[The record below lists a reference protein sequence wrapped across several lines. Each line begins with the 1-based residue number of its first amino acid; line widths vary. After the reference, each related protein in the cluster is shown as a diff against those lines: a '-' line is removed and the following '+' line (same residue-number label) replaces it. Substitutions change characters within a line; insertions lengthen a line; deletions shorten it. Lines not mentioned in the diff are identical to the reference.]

1 MDDYKGLY
9 YREKKEVRF
18 FEAGAHF
25 RYRDLVRE
33 LSSLISKKEEQSRF
47 IPKPKTRN
55 VFQNE
60 NDNISNMN
68 NINASLINRTNTYLI
83 HKKNITYFHKSS
95 ISSERGNNDI
105 RRNIKESC
113 VSSNNLCKAITLR
126 KQDNNVIG
134 KKIMFPNYSRN
145 IRMKSVDYDS
155 KLKWKNITEHQMNND
170 ISSFSI
176 IRNNGG
182 RSIDN
187 PQSNE
192 YNYKYKK
199 ITIKNDKKIN
209 IPNLY
214 LKKKTGDFYL
224 RNPTRNRIDI
234 NYNSMSQR
242 GISQST
248 IKKKIYINN
257 TLGRNIGNGL
267 SFRKSL
273 GGTVYYK

>member
-9 YREKKEVRF
+9 YKEKKEVRF

-33 LSSLISKKEEQSRF
+33 LNSLISKKEEQTRY
-47 IPKPKTRN
+47 IPRPKTLN

-68 NINASLINRTNTYLI
+68 NINSSLINKTNTYLI

-105 RRNIKESC
+105 KRNIKESC
-113 VSSNNLCKAITLR
+113 VRSNNLCKAITLR
-126 KQDNNVIG
+126 KQNNVIG

-176 IRNNGG
+176 IRNNNGAK
-182 RSIDN
+182 SIEN
-187 PQSNE
+187 PNSND
-192 YNYKYKK
+192 YKYKK
-199 ITIKNDKKIN
+199 ITINNDKKIN
-209 IPNLY
+209 LIPNLY
-214 LKKKTGDFYL
+214 LKKKTGDFHL

-248 IKKKIYINN
+248 IKKKMYINS
-257 TLGRNIGNGL
+257 TLGRNGL
-267 SFRKSL
+267 SFRKSI

>member
-1 MDDYKGLY
+1 MDEYKGLY
-9 YREKKEVRF
+9 YKEKKEVRF

-33 LSSLISKKEEQSRF
+33 LGSLCDSQRKEEQSKF

-60 NDNISNMN
+60 NLN

-95 ISSERGNNDI
+95 LSSERGNNDI
-105 RRNIKESC
+105 HRNVRESC
-113 VSSNNLCKAITLR
+113 VSNNNLCKAITLR
-126 KQDNNVIG
+126 KQNNNLIG
-134 KKIMFPNYSRN
+134 KKIMFPNFNNSRN

-170 ISSFSI
+170 ISSLSI
-176 IRNNGG
+176 LKNSNIA

-187 PQSNE
+187 PHNNNE

-199 ITIKNDKKIN
+199 ITLGTDKK

-224 RNPTRNRIDI
+224 KNPTRNRNDI
-234 NYNSMSQR
+234 NYNAISQR

-248 IKKKIYINN
+248 IKRKIYINSI
-257 TLGRNIGNGL
+257 LGRNIGNVG
-267 SFRKSL
+267 K
-273 GGTVYYK
+273 V